1 MRVCDL
7 NLRTRG
13 LVSLGSRQWRSLR
26 GDWFLAVICS
36 DICRSSPGLEKLGK
50 HIAVV

>member
-7 NLRTRG
+7 NFRTRG

-26 GDWFLAVICS
+26 GDWFLAVILS
-36 DICRSSPGLEKLGK
+36 LTFAVLLEWRSLGS
-50 HIAVV
+50 ISL